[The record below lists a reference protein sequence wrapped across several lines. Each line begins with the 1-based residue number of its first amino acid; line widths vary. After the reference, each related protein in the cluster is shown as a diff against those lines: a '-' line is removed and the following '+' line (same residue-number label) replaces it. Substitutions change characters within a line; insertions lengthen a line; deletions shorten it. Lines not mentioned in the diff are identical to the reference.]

1 MPGVFVI
8 RIQAMRKS
16 LKRSVVFI
24 PIVLAAATAHAQS
37 AQKFS
42 GAGTSS
48 TIKHDLALA
57 EHGHCAEALPALRRN
72 IRKLETRDLRR
83 QAGVDGV
90 HCAMTLNRPGD
101 AAEFLSVLSGDFPE
115 DPEVL
120 YLLVHAYSDLSTQ
133 AAEQLARS
141 APTSTEA
148 HELNAEAFE
157 QQGKWDQAEA
167 EYRAIVR
174 QNPQAPGIHF
184 RLGRLLLSRPN
195 PSAYVAEQA
204 KRECLRELQID
215 PSNAGAEYVLGELAR
230 QDQQWEEA
238 IRHFARA
245 GKLDPG
251 FGDAFLGWGEALIS
265 TRKFTE
271 AIPPLELAVRLESAN
286 PATHYNL
293 ATAYSRSGR
302 KAEADKEFAIH
313 RQMTQ
318 KSDAGQDSSSETNP
332 VQNPN

>member
-174 QNPQAPGIHF
+174 QNP
-184 RLGRLLLSRPN
+184 
-195 PSAYVAEQA
+195 
-204 KRECLRELQID
+204 
-215 PSNAGAEYVLGELAR
+215 
-230 QDQQWEEA
+230 
-238 IRHFARA
+238 
-245 GKLDPG
+245 
-251 FGDAFLGWGEALIS
+251 
-265 TRKFTE
+265 
-271 AIPPLELAVRLESAN
+271 
-286 PATHYNL
+286 
-293 ATAYSRSGR
+293 
-302 KAEADKEFAIH
+302 
-313 RQMTQ
+313 
-318 KSDAGQDSSSETNP
+318 
-332 VQNPN
+332 